1 MAEGGGEGKTSLGR
15 PTVFVSYASQDQI
28 VADAVCEAL
37 ERRGIAC
44 WIAPRDVTPGEF
56 YADAIV
62 RALNEARILVL
73 VLTENSVASPH
84 VLREIERTSAKRHP
98 IISLRIGSLVLPPAL
113 EYFLSASHW
122 LEARTTGIDSA
133 LPKLAA
139 AVQRLLTPSTGGDAK
154 QAGEVGELAAGFF
167 PHSSGTGPSQ
177 RLTRPLVAII
187 AIMAAI
193 LGYVVVDRF
202 WLAKHAM
209 SEQPVAAAAPA
220 RASIEK
226 ATPEKSVA
234 VLPFVDMSEKKDQEY
249 FSDGLSEELIDLLT
263 KVPNLRVPARTS
275 AFYFKGKQTTIA
287 EIAKALGVAHVLEGS
302 VRKSGSNLRITVQ
315 LIRADNGYHMWSE
328 TYDRKLDDIFKIQ
341 DEIAGRVLI
350 SLKAA
355 LDRSSRSPAAGTQNA
370 EAYTLLLQGRALER
384 RASTKVEY
392 ENAIGYLQRAI
403 TADPTSAAAW
413 AALSAARKDEFID
426 GFLDYNVASVDA
438 RAAAERALVLDPAE
452 AGAHSS
458 MAGVYFVFDWDWEG
472 AAREFK
478 AAYEL
483 EPAAGIGR
491 LLADVEFA
499 RGADDSTVLS
509 LYQSAVE
516 QDPIGDLNYA
526 RLADYFQCTGR
537 LAEAE
542 AAIRKAHDLNPTPW
556 QHMMG
561 LVLLAEGHAAAAVAL
576 FQSIS
581 DPATRLHGLALA
593 YHALSRKTDAD
604 TALQNLEAEYTA
616 TSPYRI
622 AEVHAYR
629 GETDQA
635 FVWLDRAWRVRDPS
649 ALDVKRTP
657 LLARIRSDPRYKAFL
672 LKMKL
677 PE

>member
-113 EYFLSASHW
+113 EYFLSASRW

-226 ATPEKSVA
+226 ATPKKSVA

-328 TYDRKLDDIFKIQ
+328 TYDRKLDDISRF
-341 DEIAGRVLI
+341 RM
-350 SLKAA
+350 
-355 LDRSSRSPAAGTQNA
+355 RSPAASSFHSKPHSTEVHVRPLRAPRMRKRIRCYCRGVLLSGAHRRKSNTKTRLAICSGRSRLIRPQQPPGQRFQRPARTSLLMASWITTWRLSTLALRPNAHSCWTRLRQARTPRWLACTSFSTGTGKALRVSSKRLMSSSPLPGSEGCSPMSNSPV
-370 EAYTLLLQGRALER
+370 GRTTPRCSACI
-384 RASTKVEY
+384 KV
-392 ENAIGYLQRAI
+392 RWSR
-403 TADPTSAAAW
+403 T
-413 AALSAARKDEFID
+413 LSAI
-426 GFLDYNVASVDA
+426 
-438 RAAAERALVLDPAE
+438 
-452 AGAHSS
+452 
-458 MAGVYFVFDWDWEG
+458 
-472 AAREFK
+472 
-478 AAYEL
+478 
-483 EPAAGIGR
+483 
-491 LLADVEFA
+491 
-499 RGADDSTVLS
+499 
-509 LYQSAVE
+509 
-516 QDPIGDLNYA
+516 
-526 RLADYFQCTGR
+526 
-537 LAEAE
+537 
-542 AAIRKAHDLNPTPW
+542 
-556 QHMMG
+556 
-561 LVLLAEGHAAAAVAL
+561 
-576 FQSIS
+576 
-581 DPATRLHGLALA
+581 
-593 YHALSRKTDAD
+593 
-604 TALQNLEAEYTA
+604 
-616 TSPYRI
+616 
-622 AEVHAYR
+622 
-629 GETDQA
+629 
-635 FVWLDRAWRVRDPS
+635 
-649 ALDVKRTP
+649 
-657 LLARIRSDPRYKAFL
+657 
-672 LKMKL
+672 
-677 PE
+677 